1 MTARKAGSIIPKGRN
16 KYLIRWF
23 LGRGPDG
30 KRRYASKTIDGT
42 YSQAQKALGKE
53 THDVSEGSYVGPVK
67 HTLGEYIT
75 SWLRDV
81 AATEVKEATLKSYTV
96 RVKVDVIDRIGGLRL
111 DKVTPQVI
119 QALYSDLSR
128 RGLSPRTVRYTH
140 TVLNSALKTAVAWKL
155 IRDNPCQHVALPKAT
170 HTEMDV
176 WGAGETNV
184 FLRTT
189 EGTRDYVLWY
199 TLLNTGMRP
208 SEAFGL
214 KWEDL
219 DGDRLR
225 IQRAVA
231 ETIEQGVYTLEAP
244 KTERSKR
251 SIAISEEHVALLKEH
266 RKRQIEE
273 ILAAGEKYT
282 RQEFIFA
289 TPDGHHEF
297 TERVRGRWKTAVR
310 RSGQSPIRLYDCRHT
325 HATLLLRAGVNPK
338 VVSERLGHASIVITL
353 DTYSHV
359 LPDMQSDAVDRLQ
372 AVLRSAK

>member
-1 MTARKAGSIIPKGRN
+1 V
-16 KYLIRWF
+16 
-23 LGRGPDG
+23 GPDG

-42 YSQAQKALGKE
+42 FSQAQKALGKE
-53 THDVSEGSYVGPVK
+53 THDVSQGSYVGPAK
-67 HTLGEYIT
+67 QTLGQYMT
-75 SWLRDV
+75 AWLDDV
-81 AATEVKEATLKSYTV
+81 AATEVKQATLKSYTV
-96 RVKVDVIDRIGGLRL
+96 RVEVDVIARIGGLRL

-119 QALYSDLSR
+119 QALYTDLSR

-170 HTEMDV
+170 HTEMEV
-176 WGAGETNV
+176 WGAEEVNA
-184 FLRTT
+184 FLATT
-189 EGTRDYVLWY
+189 EGTRDYPLWH

-231 ETIEQGVYTLEAP
+231 ETMVQGVYSLEAP

-251 SIAISEEHVALLKEH
+251 SIAISQDHLALLKEH
-266 RKRQIEE
+266 RRRQLEE

-289 TPDGHHEF
+289 TPDGNHEF
-297 TERVRGRWKTAVR
+297 TERVRGRWKTAVK
-310 RSGQSPIRLYDCRHT
+310 RSGQRRIRLYDSRHT

-359 LPDMQSDAVDRLQ
+359 LPDMQNDAVDRLQ
-372 AVLRSAK
+372 AVLRAAK